1 MNGKIKTK
9 RIMEAKKFWCH
20 YIGSDGNTPK
30 RRSIE
35 LRPIGELVPALDG
48 VGTTPLW
55 FEREEEQS
63 YSRTYVYYYL
73 YAQLSDK
80 VAVTTMQRLS
90 DQDMEMIR
98 QTDEDIEER
107 ATNVWTKDIER
118 CTTEE
123 ARKRMIENKRSWKE
137 SEIANRDH
145 YMQRLTLL
153 CSFDE
158 LMLTGKHW
166 ISNACL
172 RAFTEAESPIYPV
185 LQALREQKLA
195 EREAREREREMERKQ
210 RLEEEATKK
219 IEEDRKERERLMD
232 EATKFRDG
240 KSISGCD
247 VVELCRRCS
256 IDIHLRTLHNLQ
268 QVIVNIN
275 GHGSC
280 QYYRQHGKRRPQ
292 LDGCYEVAGKLYHH
306 LQEHYD
312 ELVDYMKEC
321 NKAA

>member
-1 MNGKIKTK
+1 
-9 RIMEAKKFWCH
+9 MEAKKFWCH
-20 YIGSDGNTPK
+20 YIGNDGNTPK

-35 LRPIGELVPALDG
+35 LKPIGELVPQLDG
-48 VGTTPLW
+48 VGSTPLW
-55 FEREEEQS
+55 YEREEEQS
-63 YSRTYVYYYL
+63 YSRTYVYYWL

-80 VAVTTMQRLS
+80 VAVTVQYRMS
-90 DQDMEMIR
+90 DQDLELLR
-98 QTDEDIEER
+98 QTDEDIEKACNESW
-107 ATNVWTKDIER
+107 ANDIER
-118 CTTEE
+118 CTTDDG
-123 ARKRMIENKRSWKE
+123 RKRLID
-137 SEIANRDH
+137 NRDGCKEDRKQNRDR
-145 YMQRLTLL
+145 YFERLKML

-158 LMLTGKHW
+158 LLLTGDHW

-195 EREAREREREMERKQ
+195 EREAREREREKERKK
-210 RLEEEATKK
+210 RLEEEAKKK
-219 IEEDRKERERLMD
+219 IEAACKERERLIG

-256 IDIHLRTLHNLQ
+256 IDIHLRTVHNLQ

-275 GHGSC
+275 GKEGTC
-280 QYYRQHGKRRPQ
+280 QYYRQPKGKRRPQ
-292 LDGCYEVAGKLYHH
+292 LDGCYETAGKLYHH

-312 ELVDYMKEC
+312 ELVDYMKAC

>member
-1 MNGKIKTK
+1 
-9 RIMEAKKFWCH
+9 MEAKKFWCH
-20 YIGSDGNTPK
+20 YIGRDGNTPK

-35 LRPIGELVPALDG
+35 LKPIGELVPALDG

-55 FEREEEQS
+55 YEREEEQS
-63 YSRTYVYYYL
+63 YSRTYVYYWL

-80 VAVTTMQRLS
+80 VAVTVQYRIS
-90 DQDMEMIR
+90 DHDLEALC
-98 QTDEDIEER
+98 QTDADIEQR
-107 ATNVWTKDIER
+107 ANNLWAKDIER
-118 CTTEE
+118 ATTDE
-123 ARKRMIENKRSWKE
+123 ARKRLTENRDSNKRS
-137 SEIANRDH
+137 EIERRDR
-145 YMQRLTLL
+145 YFENLKML

-158 LMLTGKHW
+158 LLLTGDHW

-185 LQALREQKLA
+185 LQAMREQKLA
-195 EREAREREREMERKQ
+195 EREERAKQREEERKQ
-210 RLEEEATKK
+210 RLEEEAKKK
-219 IEEDRKERERLMD
+219 IEEACKERERLME

-256 IDIHLRTLHNLQ
+256 IDIHLRTVHNMQ

-275 GHGSC
+275 GKEGTC
-280 QYYRQHGKRRPQ
+280 QYKRQRGKRRPQ
-292 LDGCYEVAGKLYHH
+292 LDGCYETAGKLYYH

-312 ELVDYMKEC
+312 ELVNYMKAC

>member
-1 MNGKIKTK
+1 MNT
-9 RIMEAKKFWCH
+9 KKFWCH
-20 YIGSDGNTPK
+20 YIGNDGNTPK

-35 LRPIGELVPALDG
+35 LKPIGELVPALDG

-55 FEREEEQS
+55 YEREEEQS
-63 YSRTYVYYYL
+63 YSRTYVYYWL

-80 VAVTTMQRLS
+80 VAVTVQHRMS
-90 DQDMEMIR
+90 DQDLELLGM
-98 QTDEDIEER
+98 TDEVIEQR
-107 ATNVWTKDIER
+107 ATNLWTKDIER
-118 CTTEE
+118 CTTDE
-123 ARKRMIENKRSWKE
+123 ARKRMMENKRSWIE
-137 SEIANRDH
+137 STTANRDR
-145 YMQRLTLL
+145 YFERLKML

-158 LMLTGKHW
+158 LLLTGDHW

-172 RAFTEAESPIYPV
+172 RAFTEAESPVYPV

-195 EREAREREREMERKQ
+195 EREAREREREKERKQ
-210 RLEEEATKK
+210 RLEEEAKKK
-219 IEEDRKERERLMD
+219 IEEDRKERERLME

-240 KSISGCD
+240 KSISGSD

-256 IDIHLRTLHNLQ
+256 IDIHLRTVHNLQ

-275 GHGSC
+275 GKEGTC
-280 QYYRQHGKRRPQ
+280 QYYRTRGKRRPQ
-292 LDGCYEVAGKLYHH
+292 LDGCYEVAGKLYYH

-312 ELVDYMKEC
+312 ELVDYMKAC